1 MYGRSRVNV
10 KVKPHSTF
18 TFTRGLSYIVSISV
32 TRVHTEKLRDSGN
45 QPEIFSLHVV
55 FPFNITCKT
64 NSRLEVDAYC
74 FEFLA
79 RAMIK
84 NFEPS
89 AAYNLKLQ
97 RKTTN

>member
-1 MYGRSRVNV
+1 MYERSRVNV
-10 KVKPHSTF
+10 KVNF
-18 TFTRGLSYIVSISV
+18 LAQLSRLPVAF
-32 TRVHTEKLRDSGN
+32 HTLPLFQLRAFARKIFRKIL
-45 QPEIFSLHVV
+45 EIFSLHVV

-89 AAYNLKLQ
+89 AAYSLKLQ
-97 RKTTN
+97 RTTGN